1 MHSDITKVQLRL
13 ALSLIDVDINEALK
27 SFNDCLKQNA
37 ECMKRKIY
45 VHRPKKIWYD
55 EECRTARKNVRK
67 LLRKFRKSLDRL
79 VCKDYCYARR
89 EYKQLLQKKKRK
101 KNFNENVSN
110 NLMQSFS
117 DQQAFWQNM
126 RKISKNKYQPYNSI
140 SEQDW
145 FNHFRKVLE
154 QDNQDQDSDDDFENC
169 VSDVCYNK
177 PITRGEVLLA
187 SQRLKN
193 SKAAGPDGIIGELF
207 KHAGHLAVDFLVKFF
222 NVLFERGIYPDSW
235 TESIIIPLFKKGN
248 QNDPDD
254 YRGISLC
261 DISSKLYSSF
271 INNRLQEWIEQ
282 NSLTGE
288 CQAGFKKDYPTVD
301 HMFTLMAMIQK
312 QFALNRK
319 LYVACIDFEK
329 AFDSISRKLL
339 WPILL
344 KNGIKG
350 RLYKS
355 VRSMYENVKARIR
368 CGAKFTDYIK
378 CTRGVKQGDVCS
390 PVLFSLFI
398 TDLALAIIN
407 NGRHGVSL
415 SSDFIQLVILLFA
428 DDMILLSETVI
439 GLQTQLISLF
449 SAASRLQLK
458 VNMNNS
464 NIVVFRK
471 GGCLGARE
479 KWIYDGCM
487 MRVVNS
493 YKYLGI
499 CFSTRLSFYHA
510 CQDLVS
516 RAKRALLCI
525 MSKLYRTDCNS
536 I

>member
-1 MHSDITKVQLRL
+1 MYEK
-13 ALSLIDVDINEALK
+13 E
-27 SFNDCLKQNA
+27 
-37 ECMKRKIY
+37 IY
-45 VHRPKKIWYD
+45 VHRPKKMNEWYD

-79 VCKDYCYARR
+79 VCVDYCYATR
-89 EYKQLLQKKKRK
+89 EYKQLLQQKKRK

-248 QNDPDD
+248 QNDPDN

-288 CQAGFKKDYPTVD
+288 CQ
-301 HMFTLMAMIQK
+301 
-312 QFALNRK
+312 R
-319 LYVACIDFEK
+319 
-329 AFDSISRKLL
+329 
-339 WPILL
+339 
-344 KNGIKG
+344 
-350 RLYKS
+350 
-355 VRSMYENVKARIR
+355 
-368 CGAKFTDYIK
+368 
-378 CTRGVKQGDVCS
+378 
-390 PVLFSLFI
+390 
-398 TDLALAIIN
+398 
-407 NGRHGVSL
+407 VSKR
-415 SSDFIQLVILLFA
+415 
-428 DDMILLSETVI
+428 T
-439 GLQTQLISLF
+439 TQLLTI
-449 SAASRLQLK
+449 
-458 VNMNNS
+458 
-464 NIVVFRK
+464 
-471 GGCLGARE
+471 CL
-479 KWIYDGCM
+479 
-487 MRVVNS
+487 
-493 YKYLGI
+493 
-499 CFSTRLSFYHA
+499 H
-510 CQDLVS
+510 
-516 RAKRALLCI
+516 
-525 MSKLYRTDCNS
+525 
-536 I
+536 

>member
-1 MHSDITKVQLRL
+1 M
-13 ALSLIDVDINEALK
+13 
-27 SFNDCLKQNA
+27 
-37 ECMKRKIY
+37 
-45 VHRPKKIWYD
+45 
-55 EECRTARKNVRK
+55 
-67 LLRKFRKSLDRL
+67 
-79 VCKDYCYARR
+79 
-89 EYKQLLQKKKRK
+89 
-101 KNFNENVSN
+101 
-110 NLMQSFS
+110 
-117 DQQAFWQNM
+117 
-126 RKISKNKYQPYNSI
+126 
-140 SEQDW
+140 
-145 FNHFRKVLE
+145 LE

-169 VSDVCYNK
+169 VSDVYYDR
-177 PITRGEVLLA
+177 PITREEVLLA
-187 SQRLKN
+187 IQRLKIGM
-193 SKAAGPDGIIGELF
+193 AAGPDGIIGEFF

-235 TESIIIPLFKKGN
+235 TKSIIIPLCKKGN
-248 QNDPDD
+248 QNDPDN

-261 DISSKLYSSF
+261 DTSSKLYSSI

-282 NSLTGE
+282 NNLTGE
-288 CQAGFKKDYPTVD
+288 CQAGFKKDYSTVD

-312 QFALNRK
+312 RFALNRK
-319 LYVACIDFEK
+319 LYVAFIDFEK

-350 RLYKS
+350 RLYKC

-378 CTRGVKQGDVCS
+378 CTRGVKQGGVCNL
-390 PVLFSLFI
+390 VLFSLFI
-398 TDLALAIIN
+398 NDLALDIN

-415 SSDFIQLVILLFA
+415 SSDFVQLVILLFA
-428 DDMILLSETVI
+428 DDMILISETVI

-458 VNMNNS
+458 VNMNKN

-471 GGCLGARE
+471 GGYLGARVR
-479 KWIYDGCM
+479 WIYDGYM

-536 I
+536 IN